1 MMFLQVIILLAGF
14 LFLVKGADW
23 FVEGAASIAKKL
35 GIPQLIIGLTI
46 VAMGTSMPEAAVSIT
61 AAMNKNAGITI
72 GNVVGSNILN
82 ILIILGIT
90 AVITNVAIQKSTLLY
105 EIPFMTVI
113 TIILLIFG
121 ITGSEVTFIEGVI
134 FWILFIAFLAY
145 LFVMSKK
152 NKVSEEEAQCDMSY
166 LKCIISIIAGGIM
179 VVWGSDL
186 VVDSASEIAR
196 TFGMSERF
204 IGLTIV
210 AFGTSLPELVTS
222 VTAAKSGNVGIAI
235 GNIVGSNIFNILFVI
250 GTTALICNVPFESKF
265 LIDSAVAV
273 AAGVILWLGTIK
285 NKELRRPCGIIMLL
299 AYAGYFAYLCMN

>member
-1 MMFLQVIILLAGF
+1 MTRQ
-14 LFLVKGADW
+14 
-23 FVEGAASIAKKL
+23 
-35 GIPQLIIGLTI
+35 
-46 VAMGTSMPEAAVSIT
+46 AVSF
-61 AAMNKNAGITI
+61 
-72 GNVVGSNILN
+72 V
-82 ILIILGIT
+82 
-90 AVITNVAIQKSTLLY
+90 
-105 EIPFMTVI
+105 
-113 TIILLIFG
+113 
-121 ITGSEVTFIEGVI
+121 EGVI

-186 VVDSASEIAR
+186 VVDSASEIA
-196 TFGMSERF
+196 
-204 IGLTIV
+204 I